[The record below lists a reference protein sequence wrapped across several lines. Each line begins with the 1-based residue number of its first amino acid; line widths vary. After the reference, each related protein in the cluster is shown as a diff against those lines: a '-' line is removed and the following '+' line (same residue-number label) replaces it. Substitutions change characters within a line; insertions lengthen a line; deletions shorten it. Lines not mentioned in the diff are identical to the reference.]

1 MVEGLTNLQR
11 LHYSGENGE
20 LVGNAE
26 ALIRPSPRPE
36 EALVA
41 EALAEIAAS
50 GNGTP
55 PDRSARA
62 ALSAAC
68 CLQE

>member
-20 LVGNAE
+20 LVGN
-26 ALIRPSPRPE
+26 
-36 EALVA
+36 A